1 MFNKLKKKITNNI
14 KISRAEE
21 KIREL
26 NDNDKS
32 IRILKRLRILAT
44 PKALNIIGIGLFIFI
59 FIITNILIRLIDF
72 IFFKFDNVNSNYPIY
87 KFLLPKYEFWLIYL
101 IVFLFGMVF
110 YIKLRITIKASFEN
124 LENGQKGS
132 GRLSTLK
139 EIQSEYHEIPEK
151 GKKFKGKG
159 GVPISRFGDKIYID
173 ISSTHTIVIGTTRSG
188 KGQGFVLI
196 TIDIYSRA
204 EEKSSLVINDPKGEL
219 CGMSKELLEREGYEV
234 KVIDF
239 LEMNNSIGY
248 NPLEIIKEAWREGDF
263 AEAELRCRT
272 FTFAMY
278 HNTKSNDSTWEDLSM
293 NLVNALILA
302 LCERCIKTNKERE
315 GMSKEELEH
324 WDREEMKV
332 NLFSVAN
339 MLGELGGKELEEGTG
354 IDIYFDNLPK
364 DKEELEHWDR
374 EEMKVNLFSVANM
387 LGELGGKE
395 LEEGTGIDIYFD
407 NLPKESIAKR
417 QYNTVK
423 FAKSKTRAS
432 VFVTASMK
440 LQVYLGERVAKLTS
454 FNDLKLEEIGFY
466 KNDTKKKSKTRAS
479 VFVTASMKL
488 QVYLGER
495 VAKLTSFNDL
505 KLEEIGF
512 YKNDTKKVNVIIIDA
527 DRPKDKDENKNIE
540 DNINNNDRKDGE
552 VQLFGTKNITIYRDD
567 EFSEELIRNGVTAIG
582 AKGQDL
588 TDKIEINDA
597 RVMWG
602 VPGIYEIEYSVCD
615 KENSKPIALFLI
627 VPDFDKSNHIL
638 STTCIA
644 QITYMLSRKA
654 SLSESGSTDREVVFI
669 LDEAGNMCPIEN
681 FAETLTVCLGRG
693 LKFVPIVQS
702 FAQLKEMYGENYKTL
717 IDNCAN
723 TIYIMS
729 TNPDTAEEI
738 SKMTGEKTIVTNS
751 RQGSVLSLDK
761 NITESLETVPVIR
774 YDDLTRLKLGEN
786 VVIKPMHRQDLK
798 GNRIVSYPIL
808 NTEEMGMKFQYEY
821 LKDVFSKNQSMRNIY
836 IKNSFNTVS
845 LEELKVDFE
854 DEMVDLIK
862 NKMQQIIEENALR
875 DYQRE
880 QAKKAL
886 EAEKAKEKKE
896 VTKEKSKNNLKK
908 SKKVEIV
915 KQLNPILSDVEIAV
929 IEDIESADDMKEYI
943 KNLKEE
949 GKFGGDVL
957 KKVNNIINK

>member
-1 MFNKLKKKITNNI
+1 MISKLKNKISNNI
-14 KISRAEE
+14 KISKAEE

-32 IRILKRLRILAT
+32 IRILKRLRVLAT
-44 PKALNIIGIGLFIFI
+44 PKALNIIGILTFIVIFI
-59 FIITNILIRLIDF
+59 LTNIVIRIIDF
-72 IFFKFDNVNSNYPIY
+72 IGVKFRNTNSSYPIY
-87 KFLLPKYEFWLIYL
+87 KFLLPKFEFWLIYL
-101 IVFLFGMVF
+101 VILIFAIIF
-110 YIKLRITIKASFEN
+110 YIKLRITIKASFVN

-132 GRLSTLK
+132 GRISTLK
-139 EIQSEYHEIPEK
+139 EVQNEYHEIPEK
-151 GKKFKGKG
+151 GKRFKGKG

-293 NLVNALILA
+293 NLVNSLILA

-315 GMSKEELEH
+315 SMTKEELEY
-324 WDREEMKV
+324 WDKEEMKV

-354 IDIYFDNLPK
+354 IDIYFDNLSK
-364 DKEELEHWDR
+364 D
-374 EEMKVNLFSVANM
+374 
-387 LGELGGKE
+387 
-395 LEEGTGIDIYFD
+395 
-407 NLPKESIAKR
+407 SIAKR

-466 KNDTKKKSKTRAS
+466 KS
-479 VFVTASMKL
+479 
-488 QVYLGER
+488 
-495 VAKLTSFNDL
+495 
-505 KLEEIGF
+505 
-512 YKNDTKKVNVIIIDA
+512 DTKKVNIIILDE
-527 DRPKDKDENKNIE
+527 DRPKESNNEEDDKYNCF
-540 DNINNNDRKDGE
+540 NNVCKEGE
-552 VQLFGTKNITIYRDD
+552 VKIFGTKNITLYRDD
-567 EFSEELIRNGVTAIG
+567 EFSEELVRKGITAIG
-582 AKGQDL
+582 VKGQDL
-588 TDKIEINDA
+588 TNKIEINHA

-602 VPGIYEIEYSVCD
+602 VPGIYEMEYSVCD

-654 SLSESGSTDREVVFI
+654 SLSKSCSTDREVVFI

-693 LKFVPIVQS
+693 LKFIPIVQS

-717 IDNCAN
+717 VDNCAN
-723 TIYIMS
+723 TVYIMS
-729 TNPDTAEEI
+729 TDVDTTEEI

-751 RQGSVLSLDK
+751 RNGGVLSLDK

-774 YDDLTRLKLGEN
+774 YDDLMRLKLGEN
-786 VVIKPMHRQDLK
+786 VVIKPMNRQDLK

-821 LKDVFSKNQSMRNIY
+821 LNDVFSKNPSMRNIY
-836 IKNSFNTVS
+836 IKNSFHTVL
-845 LEELKVDFE
+845 LEDLKVDFE

-862 NKMQQIIEENALR
+862 NKMQQIIEENALK

-880 QAKKAL
+880 QARKAL
-886 EAEKAKEKKE
+886 EFEMEKDKKAKTED
-896 VTKEKSKNNLKK
+896 KSKDNLRKNKK
-908 SKKVEIV
+908 NKIIETLGSILSNEEIDIV
-915 KQLNPILSDVEIAV
+915 KEINNKV
-929 IEDIESADDMKEYI
+929 DMKEYI
-943 KNLKEE
+943 NGLKNE
-949 GKFGGDVL
+949 GKIDEAIF
-957 KKVNNIINK
+957 KKLNNILNG

>member
-87 KFLLPKYEFWLIYL
+87 KFLLPKYEFWFIYL

-110 YIKLRITIKASFEN
+110 YIKLRIAIKASFEN

-219 CGMSKELLEREGYEV
+219 CGMSKELLEKEGYEV

-315 GMSKEELEH
+315 GM
-324 WDREEMKV
+324 
-332 NLFSVAN
+332 
-339 MLGELGGKELEEGTG
+339 T
-354 IDIYFDNLPK
+354 
-364 DKEELEHWDR
+364 KEELEHWDR

-466 KNDTKKKSKTRAS
+466 KNDTKK
-479 VFVTASMKL
+479 
-488 QVYLGER
+488 
-495 VAKLTSFNDL
+495 
-505 KLEEIGF
+505 
-512 YKNDTKKVNVIIIDA
+512 VNVIIMDA
-527 DRPKDKDENKNIE
+527 DRPKDKDENKNTE
-540 DNINNNDRKDGE
+540 DSISNNDRKDGE
-552 VQLFGTKNITIYRDD
+552 VQLFGTRDILLYKD
-567 EFSEELIRNGVTAIG
+567 DKFSEELIRDGVTATG
-582 AKGQDL
+582 VKGQDL
-588 TDKIEINDA
+588 TDKIEINYA
-597 RVMWG
+597 RVIWG
-602 VPGIYEIEYSVCD
+602 TPGTYEMEYTVCD
-615 KENSKPIALFLI
+615 KANSKPIALFLI

-669 LDEAGNMCPIEN
+669 LDEAGNMCPVEN

-717 IDNCAN
+717 VDNCAN
-723 TIYIMS
+723 TVYIMS
-729 TNPDTAEEI
+729 TDVDTTEEI

-774 YDDLTRLKLGEN
+774 YDDLMRLKLGEN

-798 GNRIVSYPIL
+798 GNKIVSYPIL

-821 LKDVFSKNQSMRNIY
+821 LSDVFSKNSSMRNIY

-896 VTKEKSKNNLKK
+896 VMKEKSKNNLKK
-908 SKKVEIV
+908 SKKSEIV
-915 KQLNPILSDVEIAV
+915 KQLNPILSDAEIEV
-929 IEDIESADDMKEYI
+929 IEEIESADDMKEYI
-943 KNLKEE
+943 KNLREE
-949 GKFGGDVL
+949 GKFGDDVL
-957 KKVNNIINK
+957 KKVNNIMNK

>member
-1 MFNKLKKKITNNI
+1 MFNKLKKKITDNI
-14 KISRAEE
+14 QISRAEE

-32 IRILKRLRILAT
+32 IRILKRLRVLAT
-44 PKALNIIGIGLFIFI
+44 PKALNIIGIGLFIFV

-72 IFFKFDNVNSNYPIY
+72 IGFKFNNTDSSYPIY
-87 KFLLPKYEFWLIYL
+87 KFLLPKFEFWLIYL
-101 IVFLFGMVF
+101 VVFIFLIVF

-132 GRLSTLK
+132 GRVSTLK
-139 EIQSEYHEIPEK
+139 EIQNEYHAIPEK

-173 ISSTHTIVIGTTRSG
+173 ISSIHTIVIGTTRSG

-219 CGMSKELLEREGYEV
+219 CGMSKELLEKEGYEV

-278 HNTKSNDSTWEDLSM
+278 HNTKSHDSTWEDLSM

-315 GMSKEELEH
+315 SMTKEELEH
-324 WDREEMKV
+324 WDKEEMKV
-332 NLFSVAN
+332 NLFSIAN

-354 IDIYFDNLPK
+354 LDIYFDNLPK
-364 DKEELEHWDR
+364 D
-374 EEMKVNLFSVANM
+374 SV
-387 LGELGGKE
+387 
-395 LEEGTGIDIYFD
+395 
-407 NLPKESIAKR
+407 AKR

-466 KNDTKKKSKTRAS
+466 KNDTKK
-479 VFVTASMKL
+479 
-488 QVYLGER
+488 
-495 VAKLTSFNDL
+495 
-505 KLEEIGF
+505 
-512 YKNDTKKVNVIIIDA
+512 VNVKILNE
-527 DRPKDKDENKNIE
+527 DRPKDNEKNKNIE
-540 DNINNNDRKDGE
+540 DDKNNSRSNDRKDGE

-567 EFSEELIRNGVTAIG
+567 EFTEELIKNGVTAIG
-582 AKGQDL
+582 VKGQDL
-588 TDKIEINDA
+588 TDKIEVNHA

-602 VPGIYEIEYSVCD
+602 VPGVYEMEYSVSD

-654 SLSESGSTDREVVFI
+654 SLSKSGSTDREVVFI
-669 LDEAGNMCPIEN
+669 LDEAGNMSPIEN

-717 IDNCAN
+717 VDNCAN
-723 TIYIMS
+723 TVYIMS
-729 TNPDTAEEI
+729 TDPDTAEEI

-751 RQGSVLSLDK
+751 RQGGVLSLDK
-761 NITESLETVPVIR
+761 NITESLETAPVIR
-774 YDDLTRLKLGEN
+774 ADDLMRLKLGEN

-798 GNRIVSYPIL
+798 GNKIVSYPIL

-821 LKDVFSKNQSMRNIY
+821 LDDVFSKNPSMRNIY
-836 IKNSFNTVS
+836 IKNSFHTVA

-886 EAEKAKEKKE
+886 EAEKAKEKKAGSE
-896 VTKEKSKNNLKK
+896 EKTKSNLKK
-908 SKKVEIV
+908 GKKVEIIKTLEMILTNDEIEVV
-915 KQLNPILSDVEIAV
+915 KDIDDKDMIKEHIKKLS
-929 IEDIESADDMKEYI
+929 
-943 KNLKEE
+943 EE
-949 GKFGGDVL
+949 GKFGDNVL
-957 KKVNNIINK
+957 KKLNNIINR

>member
-1 MFNKLKKKITNNI
+1 MFNKLKKKITDNI

-32 IRILKRLRILAT
+32 IKILKRLRVLAS
-44 PKALNIIGIGLFIFI
+44 PKALKIIGIVLFIFV

-72 IFFKFDNVNSNYPIY
+72 IGFKFNNVDSSYPIY
-87 KFLLPKYEFWLIYL
+87 KFLLPKFEFWLIYL
-101 IVFLFGMVF
+101 VVFIFLIVF

-132 GRLSTLK
+132 GRVSTLK
-139 EIQSEYHEIPEK
+139 EIQNEYHAIPEK
-151 GKKFKGKG
+151 GKRFKGKG

-173 ISSTHTIVIGTTRSG
+173 ISAIHTIIIGTTRSG

-204 EEKSSLVINDPKGEL
+204 EEKSSLIFNDPKGEL

-278 HNTKSNDSTWEDLSM
+278 HNTKSHDSTWEDLSM

-315 GMSKEELEH
+315 SMTKEELEH
-324 WDREEMKV
+324 WDKEEMKV

-354 IDIYFDNLPK
+354 L
-364 DKEELEHWDR
+364 
-374 EEMKVNLFSVANM
+374 
-387 LGELGGKE
+387 
-395 LEEGTGIDIYFD
+395 DIYFD
-407 NLPKESIAKR
+407 NLPKESVAKR

-466 KNDTKKKSKTRAS
+466 KNDTKK
-479 VFVTASMKL
+479 
-488 QVYLGER
+488 
-495 VAKLTSFNDL
+495 
-505 KLEEIGF
+505 
-512 YKNDTKKVNVIIIDA
+512 VNVKILNE
-527 DRPKDKDENKNIE
+527 DRPKNNEKNKNIE
-540 DNINNNDRKDGE
+540 DDKNNSRSNDRKDGE

-567 EFSEELIRNGVTAIG
+567 EFTEELIRNGVTAIG
-582 AKGQDL
+582 VKGQDL
-588 TDKIEINDA
+588 TDKIEINHA

-602 VPGIYEIEYSVCD
+602 VPGVYEMEYSVSD

-627 VPDFDKSNHIL
+627 VPDFDKSNHVL

-654 SLSESGSTDREVVFI
+654 SLSKSGSTDREVVFI
-669 LDEAGNMCPIEN
+669 LDEAGNMSPIEN

-693 LKFVPIVQS
+693 LKFIPIIQS
-702 FAQLKEMYGENYKTL
+702 YAQLKEMYGENYKTL
-717 IDNCAN
+717 VDNCAN
-723 TIYIMS
+723 TVYIMS
-729 TNPDTAEEI
+729 TDPDTAEEI

-751 RQGSVLSLDK
+751 RQGGVLSLDK

-774 YDDLTRLKLGEN
+774 YDDLMRLKLGEN
-786 VVIKPMHRQDLK
+786 IVIKPMHRQDLK
-798 GNRIVSYPIL
+798 GNKIVSYPIL

-821 LKDVFSKNQSMRNIY
+821 LADVFSKNSSMRNIY
-836 IKNSFNTVS
+836 IKNSFHTVV

-896 VTKEKSKNNLKK
+896 GLEEKTKSNLKK
-908 SKKVEIV
+908 SKIAEIIKVVEPTLTDAEIEV
-915 KQLNPILSDVEIAV
+915 IKEI
-929 IEDIESADDMKEYI
+929 DNKDMMKEHI
-943 KNLKEE
+943 KNLSEE
-949 GKFGGDVL
+949 GKFGDNVL
-957 KKVNNIINK
+957 KKLNNIINR

>member
-1 MFNKLKKKITNNI
+1 MLNSFKNKIKNNIQISKAEKKIQ
-14 KISRAEE
+14 
-21 KIREL
+21 EL

-32 IRILKRLRILAT
+32 IRILKSLRILAN
-44 PKALNIIGIGLFIFI
+44 KKVLNLIGIILFIVI
-59 FIITNILIRLIDF
+59 FIITNIFVRLIDF
-72 IFFKFDNVNSNYPIY
+72 VVVKINNINTSYPIY
-87 KFLLPKYEFWLIYL
+87 KFLLPKFDFWLVYT
-101 IVFLFGMVF
+101 IVFMFLLVF

-124 LENGQKGS
+124 LENGQKGT

-139 EIQSEYHEIPEK
+139 EIKNEYNEIPEK
-151 GKKFKGKG
+151 GKRFKGKG

-204 EEKSSLVINDPKGEL
+204 EEKSSLVFNDPKGEL
-219 CGMSKELLEREGYEV
+219 CGMSKEVLEREGYDV

-239 LEMNNSIGY
+239 LEMSNSIGY
-248 NPLEIIKEAWREGDF
+248 NPLEIIKEAWREEDF

-278 HNTKSNDSTWEDLSM
+278 HNTKSHDSTWEDLSM

-315 GMSKEELEH
+315 KMTNEELAYWDKEE
-324 WDREEMKV
+324 RKV

-364 DKEELEHWDR
+364 D
-374 EEMKVNLFSVANM
+374 
-387 LGELGGKE
+387 
-395 LEEGTGIDIYFD
+395 
-407 NLPKESIAKR
+407 SIAKR

-432 VFVTASMK
+432 VFVTAS
-440 LQVYLGERVAKLTS
+440 
-454 FNDLKLEEIGFY
+454 
-466 KNDTKKKSKTRAS
+466 KN
-479 VFVTASMKL
+479 L

-512 YKNDTKKVNVIIIDA
+512 YKNDTKKVKVEILDA
-527 DRPKDKDENKNIE
+527 DRPENTEKDKVEE
-540 DNINNNDRKDGE
+540 DNKSNDRKDGE
-552 VQLFGTKNITIYRDD
+552 VKLFGAKDITCYRDD
-567 EFSEELIRNGVTAIG
+567 KFSEELIRKGITAIG
-582 AKGQDL
+582 VKGQDL
-588 TDKIEINDA
+588 TDKIEVNHA

-602 VPGIYEIEYSVCD
+602 VPGTYEMEYTVQD

-654 SLSESGSTDREVVFI
+654 SLSKSGSTDREVVFI

-693 LKFVPIVQS
+693 LKFIPIVQS
-702 FAQLKEMYGENYKTL
+702 FSQLKELYGENYKTL
-717 IDNCAN
+717 TGNCAN
-723 TIYIMS
+723 TVYIMS
-729 TNPDTAEEI
+729 TDPDTAEEI

-751 RQGSVLSLDK
+751 RTGGVLSFDK
-761 NITESLETVPVIR
+761 SITENLETVPVIR

-786 VVIKPMHRQDLK
+786 VVIKPMNRQDLK
-798 GNRIVSYPIL
+798 GNKIVSYPIL

-821 LKDVFSKNQSMRNIY
+821 LGEVFSKNPSMRNIY
-836 IKNSFNTVS
+836 VKNSFNTIA
-845 LEELKVDFE
+845 LKDLKVDFE

-880 QAKKAL
+880 QARKKL
-886 EAEKAKEKKE
+886 EMEKPKEKYLKIKE
-896 VTKEKSKNNLKK
+896 ERIEGNKVRRKTQASILKILE
-908 SKKVEIV
+908 SILNEDDIQLIREI
-915 KQLNPILSDVEIAV
+915 
-929 IEDIESADDMKEYI
+929 DIENDLIEHLR
-943 KNLKEE
+943 NLHNEE
-949 GKFGGDVL
+949 KFDNNVL
-957 KKVNNIINK
+957 EKLLGFFDN

>member
-72 IFFKFDNVNSNYPIY
+72 IFFKFDNVNSKYPIY

-101 IVFLFGMVF
+101 IVFLILIVF

-219 CGMSKELLEREGYEV
+219 CGMSKELLEKEGYEV

-315 GMSKEELEH
+315 GM
-324 WDREEMKV
+324 
-332 NLFSVAN
+332 
-339 MLGELGGKELEEGTG
+339 T
-354 IDIYFDNLPK
+354 
-364 DKEELEHWDR
+364 KEELEHWDR

-466 KNDTKKKSKTRAS
+466 KNDTKK
-479 VFVTASMKL
+479 
-488 QVYLGER
+488 
-495 VAKLTSFNDL
+495 
-505 KLEEIGF
+505 
-512 YKNDTKKVNVIIIDA
+512 VNVIIIDA

-552 VQLFGTKNITIYRDD
+552 VQLFGTKNITIYGDD

-582 AKGQDL
+582 VKGQDL

-717 IDNCAN
+717 VDNCAN
-723 TIYIMS
+723 TVYIMS
-729 TNPDTAEEI
+729 TDVDTTEEI

-774 YDDLTRLKLGEN
+774 YDDLMRLKLGEN

-821 LKDVFSKNQSMRNIY
+821 LSDVFSKNSSMRNIY

-908 SKKVEIV
+908 SKKSDIV

-929 IEDIESADDMKEYI
+929 IEDIESVEDMKEYI

-949 GKFGGDVL
+949 GKFGDDVL

>member
-1 MFNKLKKKITNNI
+1 MLKKLKKKITDNI
-14 KISRAEE
+14 QISRAEE

-32 IRILKRLRILAT
+32 IRILKRLRVLAT
-44 PKALNIIGIGLFIFI
+44 PKALNIIGIALFIFI

-72 IFFKFDNVNSNYPIY
+72 IGFKFNNVDSSYPIY
-87 KFLLPKYEFWLIYL
+87 KFLFPKFEFWLIYL
-101 IVFLFGMVF
+101 VVFIFLIVF

-132 GRLSTLK
+132 GRVSTLK
-139 EIQSEYHEIPEK
+139 EIQNEYHAIPEK

-173 ISSTHTIVIGTTRSG
+173 ISATHTIVIGTTRSG

-204 EEKSSLVINDPKGEL
+204 EEKSSLIFNDPKGEL
-219 CGMSKELLEREGYEV
+219 CGMSKELLEREGYDV

-278 HNTKSNDSTWEDLSM
+278 HNTKSHDSTWEDLSM

-315 GMSKEELEH
+315 GMTKEELEH
-324 WDREEMKV
+324 WDKEEMKV

-354 IDIYFDNLPK
+354 LDIYFDNLPK
-364 DKEELEHWDR
+364 D
-374 EEMKVNLFSVANM
+374 SV
-387 LGELGGKE
+387 
-395 LEEGTGIDIYFD
+395 
-407 NLPKESIAKR
+407 AKR

-440 LQVYLGERVAKLTS
+440 LQVYLGEKVAKLTS

-466 KNDTKKKSKTRAS
+466 KNDS
-479 VFVTASMKL
+479 
-488 QVYLGER
+488 
-495 VAKLTSFNDL
+495 
-505 KLEEIGF
+505 
-512 YKNDTKKVNVIIIDA
+512 KKVNICIIDEEILGLVL
-527 DRPKDKDENKNIE
+527 RENFITKLFMKIRWRLEGIKNIE
-540 DNINNNDRKDGE
+540 KYRVIKEIIFTMEKVKIVSNEKNKADHTEQFEFWWKANYYERIEEIDTQYKSEKVVLNNIKDNIVIYKNQILNNEILLD
-552 VQLFGTKNITIYRDD
+552 
-567 EFSEELIRNGVTAIG
+567 GVTAIG
-582 AKGQDL
+582 VKGQDL
-588 TDKIEINDA
+588 TDKIEINKA

-602 VPGIYEIEYSVCD
+602 VPGVYEMEYSVCD

-627 VPDFDKSNHIL
+627 VPDFDKSNHVL

-644 QITYMLSRKA
+644 QITYILSKKA
-654 SLSESGSTDREVVFI
+654 SLSKSGKTDREVVFI
-669 LDEAGNMCPIEN
+669 LDEAGNMSPIEN

-693 LKFVPIVQS
+693 LKFIPIVQS

-717 IDNCAN
+717 VDNCAN

-729 TNPDTAEEI
+729 TDPDTAEEI

-751 RQGSVLSLDK
+751 RQGGVLSLDK

-774 YDDLTRLKLGEN
+774 YDDLMRLKLGEN

-798 GNRIVSYPIL
+798 GNKIVSYPIL

-821 LKDVFSKNQSMRNIY
+821 LADVFSKNPSMRNIY
-836 IKNSFNTVS
+836 IKNSFHTVA
-845 LEELKVDFE
+845 LEDLKVDFE
-854 DEMVDLIK
+854 DEMIDLIK

-886 EAEKAKEKKE
+886 EAEKAKEKKAVAE
-896 VTKEKSKNNLKK
+896 EKPKSNLKK
-908 SKKVEIV
+908 SKKVEII
-915 KQLNPILSDVEIAV
+915 KTLEMILTNDEIEV
-929 IEDIESADDMKEYI
+929 VRDIDDKDMMKEHI
-943 KNLKEE
+943 KKLSEE
-949 GKFGGDVL
+949 GKFGDNVL
-957 KKVNNIINK
+957 KKLNNIINR

>member
-1 MFNKLKKKITNNI
+1 MFNKLKKQIANNI
-14 KISRAEE
+14 RVSKAEE

-44 PKALNIIGIGLFIFI
+44 SKALNIIGVVLFIFI

-72 IFFKFDNVNSNYPIY
+72 IFFKFNNANISYPIY
-87 KFLLPKYEFWLIYL
+87 KFILPKFEFWLIYL
-101 IVFLFGMVF
+101 IVFLFLIVF
-110 YIKLRITIKASFEN
+110 YIKLRINIKASFEN
-124 LENGQKGS
+124 LEKGQKGS

-139 EIQSEYHEIPEK
+139 EIQNEYHEIPEK
-151 GKKFKGKG
+151 REKFKGKG
-159 GVPISRFGDKIYID
+159 GVPISRVGDKIYID

-204 EEKSSLVINDPKGEL
+204 REKSSLVFNDPKGEL

-278 HNTKSNDSTWEDLSM
+278 HNTKSHDSTWEDLSM

-315 GMSKEELEH
+315 SMTKEELEY
-324 WDREEMKV
+324 WDK
-332 NLFSVAN
+332 
-339 MLGELGGKELEEGTG
+339 
-354 IDIYFDNLPK
+354 
-364 DKEELEHWDR
+364 

-454 FNDLKLEEIGFY
+454 FNDIKLEEIGFY
-466 KNDTKKKSKTRAS
+466 KS
-479 VFVTASMKL
+479 
-488 QVYLGER
+488 
-495 VAKLTSFNDL
+495 
-505 KLEEIGF
+505 
-512 YKNDTKKVNVIIIDA
+512 DTKKVNVIIIDA
-527 DRPKDKDENKNIE
+527 DRPNENDENKNIE
-540 DNINNNDRKDGE
+540 DNINNIESNDRKDE
-552 VQLFGTKNITIYRDD
+552 TVQLFGTKNIIIYKDD
-567 EFSEELIRNGVTAIG
+567 KFSEERIRSGVTALG
-582 AKGQDL
+582 VKGEDL
-588 TDKIEINDA
+588 TDKIEINHS

-602 VPGIYEIEYSVCD
+602 TAGIYEMEYSVCD

-627 VPDFDKSNHIL
+627 VPDFDKSNHVL
-638 STTCIA
+638 STTCIS

-654 SLSESGSTDREVVFI
+654 SLSKSGSTDREVVFI
-669 LDEAGNMCPIEN
+669 LDEAGNMSPIEN

-693 LKFVPIVQS
+693 LKFIPIVQS

-717 IDNCAN
+717 VDNCAN
-723 TIYIMS
+723 TVYIMS
-729 TNPDTAEEI
+729 TDVDTTEEI

-774 YDDLTRLKLGEN
+774 YDDLMRLKLGEN

-798 GNRIVSYPIL
+798 GNKTVSYPIL

-821 LKDVFSKNQSMRNIY
+821 LSDVFSKNSSMRNIY

-880 QAKKAL
+880 RAKKAL
-886 EAEKAKEKKE
+886 EAEKAKENKGVKE
-896 VTKEKSKNNLKK
+896 ENNKGKLKK
-908 SKKVEIV
+908 SKKAEII
-915 KQLNPILSDVEIAV
+915 KLLDSMLSNSEIEV
-929 IEDIESADDMKEYI
+929 IEEIENIDDMKEYI
-943 KNLKEE
+943 RNLKVEE
-949 GKFGGDVL
+949 KVGDDVL
-957 KKVNNIINK
+957 KKLNNIINK